1 MAAEPSSGDWLPHAL
16 PSSRSCWAHT
26 SADKQSEGL
35 SWLEPHTHTAL
46 QCSHLGGK
54 DFSLL
59 KTKDSLA
66 EEQALWFGNGWW
78 RPWSFCSK
86 DAPRRP
92 GLGAA
97 SQLSEYWE
105 FGFQRSI
112 ISDFF
117 FFFFGQWT
125 NNYKKINPHVSLKCI
140 WKTLALWLFL
150 CICIIATALKEMVKN
165 ARPCFPL
172 AGKSCLAASDFN

>member
-66 EEQALWFGNGWW
+66 EGQALWFGNGWW
-78 RPWSFCSK
+78 RPWSFCSE

-92 GLGAA
+92 GLGVA
-97 SQLSEYWE
+97 SQLLEYWE

-117 FFFFGQWT
+117 LFFGQWT
-125 NNYKKINPHVSLKCI
+125 DNYKNKSPCFFKMHLKNTSPVAVSLYLNNSNCFKGNGQKCQ
-140 WKTLALWLFL
+140 A
-150 CICIIATALKEMVKN
+150 
-165 ARPCFPL
+165 CFPL